1 MRSWDDDPD
10 AANKSEHKGILEAY
24 NWSQGTIIT
33 PVLVNN
39 HSVFILK
46 ASQWFHFH
54 VFYPDYFDHPIQS
67 FSVPHNVNNLTDY
80 HNFKFCDFFKSRKV
94 LPIENSSAY
103 TPTFQSDHKKTVTLF
118 PSTST
123 RFEKQGR
130 LDVIKIGFD
139 QWESR
144 LHSNRP
150 ITGLE
155 TDFKSIFDE
164 QGDTIT
170 ISEDA
175 GCCERLLQIK

>member
-1 MRSWDDDPD
+1 MIPTRPTKVSTKVLWRPIIGHREL
-10 AANKSEHKGILEAY
+10 SLHQYWL
-24 NWSQGTIIT
+24 TIILCSFWKL
-33 PVLVNN
+33 PND
-39 HSVFILK
+39 FIFTFSIQTILIIQSSLFRFLTMLTI
-46 ASQWFHFH
+46 SQITIILNFVIFSNQER
-54 VFYPDYFDHPIQS
+54 FYPLKIPQPIRQH
-67 FSVPHNVNNLTDY
+67 FNLTTRTPSPSSLRLPRDL
-80 HNFKFCDFFKSRKV
+80 KSR
-94 LPIENSSAY
+94 
-103 TPTFQSDHKKTVTLF
+103 
-118 PSTST
+118 
-123 RFEKQGR
+123 
-130 LDVIKIGFD
+130 DVINIGFN

>member
-54 VFYPDYFDHPIQS
+54 VFYPDTILIIQS
-67 FSVPHNVNNLTDY
+67 SLFRFLTMLTISQITIILNFVIFSNQERFYPLKIPQPIRQHFNLTTRTPSPSSLRLPRDL
-80 HNFKFCDFFKSRKV
+80 KSR
-94 LPIENSSAY
+94 
-103 TPTFQSDHKKTVTLF
+103 
-118 PSTST
+118 
-123 RFEKQGR
+123 
-130 LDVIKIGFD
+130 DVINIGFN